1 MYASRV
7 GMVAVITAGLG
18 GGVVVSGADGAS
30 PCGAHGVYASAGGS
44 GSCTYTI
51 VGEDTFTPPAGFT
64 SVQVVAVGAPGGN
77 GGLYDSSSANGARAG
92 SERS

>member
-7 GMVAVITAGLG
+7 GMVAVIAAGLG

-64 SVQVVAVGAPGGN
+64 SVQVVAAGGAFRRPVGR
-77 GGLYDSSSANGARAG
+77 ARIPRPL
-92 SERS
+92 SL